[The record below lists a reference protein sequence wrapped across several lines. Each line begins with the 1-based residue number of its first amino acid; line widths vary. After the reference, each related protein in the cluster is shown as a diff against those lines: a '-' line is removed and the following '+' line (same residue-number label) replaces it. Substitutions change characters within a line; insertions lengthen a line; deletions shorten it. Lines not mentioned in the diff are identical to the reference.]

1 MPRFREAFLK
11 GRQEALTMHGFGGRS
26 QTPPVA
32 EGVAAAPALTIRG
45 DYHGQFY
52 LTVEA
57 NGTHFR
63 CLVDT
68 GASWVVFR
76 RQDTARLGLD
86 PAGLSFDQV
95 AWTAN
100 GSTYNAAFRL
110 RRLVIAGCALTDVP
124 AVINGGD
131 LEHPLLGMSALR
143 LMKVTV
149 GGGSMTLRW

>member
-1 MPRFREAFLK
+1 MPRFREAFVR

-32 EGVAAAPALTIRG
+32 EGVTAAPALTIRG
-45 DYHGQFY
+45 DYYGQFY
-52 LTVEA
+52 LAVEA

-76 RQDTARLGLD
+76 RQDAASLGLD
-86 PAGLSFDQV
+86 PARLAFTQAV
-95 AWTAN
+95 WTAN
-100 GSTYNAAFRL
+100 GSIHCAAFRL
-110 RRLVIAGCALTDVP
+110 RRLVIASCVLTDIS
-124 AVINGGD
+124 ASINGGE
-131 LEHPLLGMSALR
+131 LQHPLLGMSALR